1 MSTKFLIENEQ
12 FKQLEKQLKELAG
25 LDGVIRATESAL
37 QAVDDYVTRE
47 TEKAVK
53 NSRHEGLRVSKRTGK
68 QVDQDK
74 TVEWNG
80 TEAIAKAGFKI
91 TQPSEPGGI
100 NLTSQYLMYGTPH
113 IKPDTNLK
121 NAAKCEG
128 IHRDKINKLQQEV
141 FNKVINRV
149 MEK

>member
-1 MSTKFLIENEQ
+1 MSQKWSIEFEQ
-12 FKQLEKQLKELAG
+12 FKQLEKQLEELAG
-25 LDGVIRATESAL
+25 MNGVIRATESAL

-47 TEKAVK
+47 TQKAVK

-68 QVDQDK
+68 QIDQEK
-74 TVEWNG
+74 TIEWNG

-100 NLTSQYLMYGTPH
+100 NLTSQYLMYGTPK
-113 IKPDTNLK
+113 IRPDTNLK
-121 NAAKCEG
+121 NAARGEG
-128 IHRDKINKLQQEV
+128 MHKDKINKLQQEV